1 MRFLTDIDPGI
12 GCDRTREARMSNG
25 ARRERRRVGRHR
37 RMVLSWSVETLEGR
51 VLLSGATEPT
61 GATVPAAIQVH
72 SVQRATTTS
81 LQSSTKTTAAGNHVI
96 LVATVHTADAR
107 LVTSGRVRF
116 SVISPTP
123 EVIGSARV
131 DKVGEATIQ
140 SPRLVDAE
148 TYEIQ
153 AEYIPSSRFFATSD
167 GNVSVSIARAA
178 ATSFRINAPHF
189 FGAPGSPVT
198 FSVTALDRAGQPVTD
213 FTGTI
218 DVFSPTDHSADVLTP
233 QYTFTTADQGTHEFP
248 DGVKFHKGGAEIL
261 KVDQVNNTRIQGTA
275 TFGIE

>member
-1 MRFLTDIDPGI
+1 
-12 GCDRTREARMSNG
+12 MSNG
-25 ARRERRRVGRHR
+25 VRRERKRVGMHR
-37 RMVLSWSVETLEGR
+37 RTILSGSVETLEGR
-51 VLLSGATEPT
+51 VLLSGAAEPT

-81 LQSSTKTTAAGNHVI
+81 LESSTKTTAAGNHVI
-96 LVATVHTADAR
+96 LVATVHTAGDGR

-131 DKVGEATIQ
+131 NKVGEATIK

-153 AEYIPSSRFFATSD
+153 AEYLPSRVFATSD
-167 GNVSVSIARAA
+167 GNVSVLIAPAA
-178 ATSFRINAPHF
+178 ATSFRINAPQF
-189 FGAPGSPVT
+189 FGAPGTPVT
-198 FSVTALDRAGQPVTD
+198 YSVTALDRAGQPVTD
-213 FTGTI
+213 FAGTI
-218 DVFSPTDHSADVLTP
+218 DASSPTDHSAEFRVP
-233 QYTFTTADQGTHEFP
+233 QYTFTTADHGTHEFP
-248 DGVKFHKGGAEIL
+248 EGVTFHKGGAEIL
-261 KVDQVNNTRIQGTA
+261 KVDQVNNTRIHGNA